1 MGTLAAVTDPAAAN
15 QSTNEERLREQAAL
29 LAKKDEEIRQLLA
42 ANASLMSKNEELQ
55 QQNEDLK
62 RRLFGRTSE
71 KLDPK
76 QLKLAAEAEA
86 EDAAIAEAVPPAPP
100 PQEEGEEKKPPRKQR
115 RHTGGGRNPLPS
127 ELPVVEVI
135 IDLPAEQK
143 VCPQTGVALVKINE
157 IVTEEMEWV
166 PGRHVCKR
174 YIRYVYAHPNKL
186 FGPINPPLPPRLLPG
201 SGAGAGLL
209 AHVIIAKW
217 VDHVPFHRQEQIAAR
232 AGVELDRHKLSRWS
246 AEVAELMRPLYQ
258 ALKAELLAGRY
269 LLGDETPVDVLDLDR
284 PGAARKA
291 WLWTYYGPDH
301 PAQAA
306 VFEFHLSRGTDS
318 PKQFLPKDWQGV
330 FGSDGYVVYESLRK
344 DRPGIIPVFCWAHSR
359 RYWVEAIKGGGQ
371 TVLDILAQI
380 QKLYRIE
387 REAREL
393 GLTGVKREQLR
404 RDRGV
409 EILLD
414 ELKKQMLAAQAGALP
429 KSRIYKAAHYALER
443 WEGLSRYAQPG
454 FGHVLI
460 DSNPIERN
468 IRPVAMGRRA
478 WLFIGSPEAGEKSAI
493 FYSIFAT
500 CRLNKV
506 QPEAYLRW
514 LFPKLATATNHT
526 ARQLLPHHFAA
537 ELAAAPP

>member
-1 MGTLAAVTDPAAAN
+1 MGTLAAVTDPTAKN
-15 QSTNEERLREQAAL
+15 QSLLEERLRAQAAL
-29 LAKKDEEIRQLLA
+29 VARQQERIA
-42 ANASLMSKNEELQ
+42 ALETENEELK

-71 KLDPK
+71 KLNPQ

-86 EDAAIAEAVPPAPP
+86 EDTAIAEAVPPTPP
-100 PQEEGEEKKPPRKQR
+100 PPPPGEPPGKQRR
-115 RHTGGGRNPLPS
+115 RHTGGGRKPLPS

-166 PGRHVCKR
+166 PGHHVRKR

-186 FGPINPPLPPRLLPG
+186 FGPITPPLPPRLLPG

-246 AEVAELMRPLYQ
+246 AEVAELMRPLYR

-269 LLGDETPVDVLDLDR
+269 LQGDETPVDVLDLDR

-291 WLWTYYGPDH
+291 WLWTYYGPDN

-306 VFEFHLSRGTDS
+306 VFEFHLSRGTES
-318 PKQFLPKDWQGV
+318 PKQFLPEDWQGV
-330 FGSDGYVVYESLRK
+330 FGSDGYVVYESLQR

-371 TVLDILAQI
+371 IVLDILAQI

-404 RDRGV
+404 RERGA

-443 WEGLSRYAQPG
+443 WEGLSRYARPG

-460 DSNPIERN
+460 DSNPTERN

-514 LFPKLATATNHT
+514 LFPQLATATNHT
-526 ARQLLPHHFAA
+526 VAQLLPHHFAA
-537 ELAAAPP
+537 EAAAASP